1 MGHRLLLSVFT
12 YVLGTG
18 SVVHWAPFGRPISTS
33 NQSTFGNLLVM
44 RPASLC
50 LGVLVL
56 TLEGALSVLSLYHV
70 TRESTADKFGRQV
83 PSTPEPEGVR
93 CILPP

>member
-1 MGHRLLLSVFT
+1 MSHL
-12 YVLGTG
+12 
-18 SVVHWAPFGRPISTS
+18 AS

-50 LGVLVL
+50 LGV
-56 TLEGALSVLSLYHV
+56 LEGALSVLSLYHV